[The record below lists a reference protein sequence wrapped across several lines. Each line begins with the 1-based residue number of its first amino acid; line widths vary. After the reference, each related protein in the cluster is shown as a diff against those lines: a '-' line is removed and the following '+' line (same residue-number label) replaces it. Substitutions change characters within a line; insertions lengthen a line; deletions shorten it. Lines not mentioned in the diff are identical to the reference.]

1 MSNLRT
7 VAYRLSLCVMVVSAV
22 LIVAWLVLLMDYSY
36 ASIVVPVSFVG
47 IVSWSVAGLIRWQHW
62 FMVPLATYALPFL
75 PWAEWMHG

>member
-36 ASIVVPVSFVG
+36 AVIAAPVSFVG
-47 IVSWSVAGLIRWQHW
+47 IVSWSIAGLIRWQHW
-62 FMVPLATYALPFL
+62 FMVPLATYGLPFL